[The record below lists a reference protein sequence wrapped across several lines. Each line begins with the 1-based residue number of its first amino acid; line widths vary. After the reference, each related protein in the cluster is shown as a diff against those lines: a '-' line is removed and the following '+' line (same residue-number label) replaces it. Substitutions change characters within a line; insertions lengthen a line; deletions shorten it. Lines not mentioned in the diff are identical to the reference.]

1 MGMEAHDAFAPGTN
15 APRGV
20 QGRLALLAFHAGVE
34 MSARG
39 EAALE
44 ELGISG
50 REYTTLAV
58 LADDEPESQQEIAGL
73 LGKAPGVVVAVVDDL
88 EAKGLVERRRSEQ
101 DRRRSVVRI
110 TPAGRDALHKADA
123 VADEVADAVFAA
135 LSPDER
141 VGLHDTLRRALS
153 AQAPAPA

>member
-1 MGMEAHDAFAPGTN
+1 MNDSSPERFVFDYGYARPMRMDHDAFAPGTN

-39 EAALE
+39 ESALAE
-44 ELGISG
+44 QLGISG
-50 REYTTLAV
+50 REYTPLAV
-58 LADDEPESQQEIAGL
+58 LADDEPDSQQEIAGL
-73 LGKAPGVVVAVVDDL
+73 LGKAPGIVVAVVDDL
-88 EAKGLVERRRSEQ
+88 EAKGLVERVRSEQ

-110 TPAGRDALHKADA
+110 PPAGRDALHKADA

-141 VGLHDTLRRALS
+141 A
-153 AQAPAPA
+153 